1 MNKSERAYDLIAF
14 DWDGTLYDST
24 AAITLA
30 IQRSVGDLGYPVPS
44 RERAS
49 YVIGLGLQEALA
61 YAAPDV
67 PESRYIE
74 LGQRYRHHFSQAIG

>member
-44 RERAS
+44 RE
-49 YVIGLGLQEALA
+49 
-61 YAAPDV
+61 
-67 PESRYIE
+67 
-74 LGQRYRHHFSQAIG
+74 